1 MQGDTSGM
9 FSLTLWLEALVLL
22 AIAYA
27 WGRGR
32 WGVWQTWLVAA
43 PVAIAVVWGA
53 TDAAVQLLPNLL

>member
-1 MQGDTSGM
+1 
-9 FSLTLWLEALVLL
+9 LTLWLEALVLL